1 MITCE
6 PILCKSLVALMPA
19 SGHNLAISG
28 PDDFLMEPFF
38 SIHLN
43 PVVAGC
49 GKYDFKT
56 DFHSPCIERYRDYD
70 LDVGIQETSSGISQP
85 SLAGPRLSQCKNVL
99 NLVQLG

>member
-49 GKYDFKT
+49 GKYDFKLISIHPALRGT
-56 DFHSPCIERYRDYD
+56 EIMIWMLAFRRLPAESHSQA
-70 LDVGIQETSSGISQP
+70 LQGQG
-85 SLAGPRLSQCKNVL
+85 
-99 NLVQLG
+99 